1 MSKLSLIWV
10 LGEIHRQQDQHDPV
24 IYVLILR
31 SSFNRISLPS
41 PTFKV
46 FQLSKRTVAESKS
59 SCTKVRRK
67 IECLEVWMIETTAVN
82 VFGVYHKGVLL
93 WCTDFNGKLT
103 FRNYE
108 QLQVRWYVISINERW
123 SRIPYSIIEA
133 TGCIY
138 FVVYSQH
145 TLCLLPS

>member
-1 MSKLSLIWV
+1 
-10 LGEIHRQQDQHDPV
+10 
-24 IYVLILR
+24 
-31 SSFNRISLPS
+31 
-41 PTFKV
+41 
-46 FQLSKRTVAESKS
+46 
-59 SCTKVRRK
+59 
-67 IECLEVWMIETTAVN
+67 MIEATAVN
-82 VFGVYHKGVLL
+82 VFGVYRNGVLL

-123 SRIPYSIIEA
+123 SRIPYSVIEA
-133 TGCIY
+133 TGCIC